1 MAKGRKRKTGP
12 REKNGR
18 PSRAGIPR
26 FDKGTERVQAMRERY
41 GEHYTSALGR
51 AFALDLLG
59 DGIEATVRLDV
70 GKRFAAIHGKLIAR
84 PYRCPL
90 NDAPRGMADDHDSHD
105 RIEHDRAEQ
114 EWFFAMADKLDRA
127 GLRPWLDQ
135 LISPVYTDHGPAW
148 LDRLLDGGKDPVDL
162 TLLQTAIK
170 ALDLIAPKVR
180 SLGIRV
186 AA

>member
-26 FDKGTERVQAMRERY
+26 FDRGSERVQAMRERY
-41 GEHYTSALGR
+41 GEHYTSAIGR
-51 AFALDLLG
+51 AFATGLLG
-59 DGIEATVRLDV
+59 DGMEATVRLDV
-70 GKRFAAIHGKLIAR
+70 GKRFAAIYGRIIAR

-90 NDAPRGMADDHDSHD
+90 NDAPRGMADDHETAE
-105 RIEHDRAEQ
+105 RIEYDRAEQ
-114 EWFFAMADKLDRA
+114 DWFFGMADRLDKE

-148 LDRLLDGGKDPVDL
+148 LDRLLGGGRDPVDL

-180 SLGIRV
+180 AQGIRV